1 MMEKG
6 GQLKE
11 RVALVTGGT
20 RGIGA
25 AIAKELYGLGATV
38 IITGTKHDYI
48 PLDCYQYI
56 HADFS
61 DKKSI
66 NEFADQVLDKNIDIL
81 INNAGV
87 NKIGPISEL
96 SLDDFELVQ
105 RVNVTAPFIICQS
118 VLTGMRTRG
127 WGRIVNISSIWGKLS
142 KAYRVPYSA
151 SKFAIDGLTA
161 AISAEVASEGVL
173 VNSVAPGFID
183 TELTRKVLGVDGMN
197 KIALQV
203 PAKRVGTTEEV
214 AKFVAW
220 LASPD
225 NTYISGQN
233 IAIDGGFTRV

>member
-11 RVALVTGGT
+11 MVALVTGGT
-20 RGIGA
+20 WGIGV

-56 HADFS
+56 HTDFS

-66 NEFADQVLDKNIDIL
+66 NKFADQVLDKSIDIL

-105 RVNVTAPFIICQS
+105 RVNVIAPFIICQ
-118 VLTGMRTRG
+118 RF
-127 WGRIVNISSIWGKLS
+127 WGDKMYIPKL
-142 KAYRVPYSA
+142 YL
-151 SKFAIDGLTA
+151 I
-161 AISAEVASEGVL
+161 
-173 VNSVAPGFID
+173 
-183 TELTRKVLGVDGMN
+183 
-197 KIALQV
+197 
-203 PAKRVGTTEEV
+203 
-214 AKFVAW
+214 
-220 LASPD
+220 
-225 NTYISGQN
+225 
-233 IAIDGGFTRV
+233 